1 MRTSTQTRGVCLPS
15 RRATVWL
22 SRLRALCHLRL
33 HLRPDDGD
41 PFVERADGESLLTR
55 LPYSAEQGIFKG
67 DGPTSECLVRDSTWA
82 DDSAIPVDDEDP
94 IRLVAKARRLASL
107 AIATLEEF
115 GLAPNL
121 KPGKTSMMIH
131 VAGRRSLNTGGYSRC
146 LRRLLSTEIKG
157 DQLFH
162 VPLPLVHVLTDSWCL
177 HLVAVRSRMG
187 LLRAMVQ
194 TGPPVFWAE
203 LQQEETWLS
212 YARADLCAL
221 AAGDSAWPPVQVES
235 WPKWVDMIRAAPDR
249 FKLSVKKML
258 QQRHLA
264 ELEGYKTD
272 LVLWA
277 LFRMAESA
285 DPQQTS
291 SAPIWVCRMCR

>member
-1 MRTSTQTRGVCLPS
+1 
-15 RRATVWL
+15 
-22 SRLRALCHLRL
+22 
-33 HLRPDDGD
+33 
-41 PFVERADGESLLTR
+41 
-55 LPYSAEQGIFKG
+55 
-67 DGPTSECLVRDSTWA
+67 
-82 DDSAIPVDDEDP
+82 
-94 IRLVAKARRLASL
+94 
-107 AIATLEEF
+107 
-115 GLAPNL
+115 
-121 KPGKTSMMIH
+121 
-131 VAGRRSLNTGGYSRC
+131 
-146 LRRLLSTEIKG
+146 
-157 DQLFH
+157 
-162 VPLPLVHVLTDSWCL
+162 
-177 HLVAVRSRMG
+177 MG

-194 TGPPVFWAE
+194 TGPPVLWAE

-249 FKLSVKKML
+249 LKLSVKKML

-291 SAPIWVCRMCR
+291 SAPIWVCRMCRRLFASRGGVGAHFFKVHQRKATYRAVAAGSFCRGCGKEFWPVTRLSVHLQDTPRCVRALKAVGHRVDAPAPGLGSTQWRRLEEEQYTPAPDATGRGAVRRGDGPRLERPSQGGLPGVMRDVL